1 MISNIELS
9 DKELSIKYPGIL
21 EILLMDRTTKKNLIF
36 ATNNY
41 VSKGH
46 YEKDYIDYNSLIYP
60 KKSLIRPRIEKSKVE
75 QKKRSKDM
83 AEVFT
88 PSWICNNQN
97 NLIDNEWFGFEGSFN
112 FEDDEKWNTTD
123 KVTFKDKKWEDY
135 VDLERLE
142 ITCGEAPYLVS
153 RYDAVNGEQI
163 EPHNRIGLLDRKL
176 RVISENT
183 ENKDDFIKYSCL
195 AYKRIYGFDFQGDN
209 VLLARKNLFF
219 DFIEFYLDKFNKE
232 PDLKSLK
239 SICTIIIWNIWQMDG
254 LTDTVPLGKP
264 FVEQE
269 QLGLNLFE
277 EENEEQKPSAW
288 TDEQLAEMPSS
299 PKRLLTWIED
309 RYMITEAAEGKRAA
323 LKENNFYCPVK
334 KDTRCM
340 CTDFKEYC
348 GECTCAGG
356 VYKKTIRDEDAFLK
370 MRKASFKRGE

>member
-21 EILLMDRTTKKNLIF
+21 EILLTDRTTKKNLIF

-97 NLIDNEWFGFEGSFN
+97 NMIDNEWFGYEGSFN
-112 FEDDEKWNTTD
+112 VEDGEKWNATD
-123 KVTFKDKKWEDY
+123 KVIFKDKKWEDY

-176 RVISENT
+176 RVISENA
-183 ENKDDFIKYSCL
+183 ENKDDFIKYSYL

-219 DFIEFYLDKFNKE
+219 DFIEFYLNKYSEE
-232 PDLKSLK
+232 P
-239 SICTIIIWNIWQMDG
+239 SIDVLTEIAKIISYNIFQMDG
-254 LTDTVPLGKP
+254 IKFVIP
-264 FVEQE
+264 FSCHKEE
-269 QLGLNLFE
+269 SRQLSLFDDIEPKME
-277 EENEEQKPSAW
+277 ECIGCKSGNHYKHNGIYA
-288 TDEQLAEMPSS
+288 T
-299 PKRLLTWIED
+299 I
-309 RYMITEAAEGKRAA
+309 
-323 LKENNFYCPVK
+323 
-334 KDTRCM
+334 KDWRSNRIVRFI
-340 CTDFKEYC
+340 DLIK
-348 GECTCAGG
+348 
-356 VYKKTIRDEDAFLK
+356 
-370 MRKASFKRGE
+370 